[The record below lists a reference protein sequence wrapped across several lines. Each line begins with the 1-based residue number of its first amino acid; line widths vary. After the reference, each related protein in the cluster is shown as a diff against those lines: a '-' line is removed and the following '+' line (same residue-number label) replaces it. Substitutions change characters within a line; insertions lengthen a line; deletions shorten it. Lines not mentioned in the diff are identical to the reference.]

1 MEKKTKHS
9 SFTLIELMMVMGI
22 IAVLAML
29 ALPMYTN
36 YVGRAQVSEAIQMAA
51 SIKPEVEGAFA
62 ANGSLPISVS
72 LPQGSGNAGRYVDTL
87 SVDQNGIITATISQ
101 QAATPIQGK
110 QVTLTPSFAPSSP
123 DFGKSGNTTWVC
135 GGTVESHFL
144 PVSCK
149 RS

>member
-1 MEKKTKHS
+1 MSKKINHS
-9 SFTLIELMMVMGI
+9 GFTLIELMMVMGI

-101 QAATPIQGK
+101 QRRRY
-110 QVTLTPSFAPSSP
+110 
-123 DFGKSGNTTWVC
+123 D
-135 GGTVESHFL
+135 
-144 PVSCK
+144 
-149 RS
+149 

>member
-1 MEKKTKHS
+1 MSKKINHS
-9 SFTLIELMMVMGI
+9 GFTLIELMMVMGI

-110 QVTLTPSFAPSSP
+110 QRRRY
-123 DFGKSGNTTWVC
+123 D
-135 GGTVESHFL
+135 
-144 PVSCK
+144 
-149 RS
+149 

>member
-1 MEKKTKHS
+1 MNKKNKYS
-9 SFTLIELMMVMGI
+9 GFTLIELMMVMAI
-22 IAVLAML
+22 IAVLSML

-72 LPQGSGNAGRYVDTL
+72 LPQGNGNAGRYVDAL
-87 SVDQNGIITATISQ
+87 SVDRNGIITATISQ

-110 QVTLTPSFAPSSP
+110 QRRRY
-123 DFGKSGNTTWVC
+123 D
-135 GGTVESHFL
+135 
-144 PVSCK
+144 
-149 RS
+149 